1 MGDVRDYLP
10 LSAPQ
15 FQILLAL
22 SDADRHGYGIIL
34 EIAERTGGSTRL
46 GTGTL
51 YTALAGLADNELI
64 EDTDSPAVSAAGRR
78 GPREA
83 RPGGR
88 GPRSE
93 ERAGRRG
100 PREASPEGRGPRSDN
115 DDARRRY
122 YRLTPFGR
130 AVLEAETSRLDA
142 LVKQARRKGVTPIAR
157 PALQASSRTK

>member
-10 LSAPQ
+10 LSAQQ

-34 EIAERTGGSTRL
+34 EIAKRTGGSTRL

-51 YTALAGLADNELI
+51 YTALAGL
-64 EDTDSPAVSAAGRR
+64 EDGGLVVESKRRPAAKEDDERR
-78 GPREA
+78 K
-83 RPGGR
+83 
-88 GPRSE
+88 
-93 ERAGRRG
+93 
-100 PREASPEGRGPRSDN
+100 
-115 DDARRRY
+115 Y

-157 PALQASSRTK
+157 PALQTSSRTK